1 VAARA
6 TDGAGHSTASAGAV
20 TRPGIRHN
28 KAVQLGARVVGAGLL
43 GAVAGIHLDLWL
55 TGYRA
60 IPTIGWL
67 FLVNVIGLGLLTLVV
82 LVLPSGLLPWG
93 LAAGAV
99 GTAGTLAAL
108 VVSIT
113 VGLFGWQD
121 SVQAPL
127 VVPTII
133 VESAGIVVLASLVAL
148 IWPERTRIH
157 LRRAT

>member
-1 VAARA
+1 
-6 TDGAGHSTASAGAV
+6 
-20 TRPGIRHN
+20 
-28 KAVQLGARVVGAGLL
+28 VVGAGLL

-67 FLVNVIGLGLLTLVV
+67 FLVNVIGIGLLTLVI
-82 LVLPSGLLPWG
+82 LVLPSGLLPWA

-148 IWPERTRIH
+148 TWPERTRIH